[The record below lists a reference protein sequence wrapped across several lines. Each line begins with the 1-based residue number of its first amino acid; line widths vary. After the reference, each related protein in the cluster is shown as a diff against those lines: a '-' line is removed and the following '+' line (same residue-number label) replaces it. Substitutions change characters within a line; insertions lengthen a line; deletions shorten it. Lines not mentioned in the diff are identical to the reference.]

1 MRQTKTVRSNAGQRQ
16 ILDSTAR
23 TPPTDQTD
31 AVDPSVVSSSPSHEA
46 AHTISSKVHGK
57 RGASALDASDH
68 EDSLRPSKRY
78 RSDSVER
85 GRAFPN
91 GIAPVQYDSPDLH
104 FTRETSPSSSPR
116 LLHHSKVHSIE
127 QDSPQ
132 QLAQHGSFNHGHTNI
147 SETSDHLMLPEHISS
162 KQVAQEGNEFS
173 PSIQEMS
180 GRTGMRS
187 AAGVHAENVD
197 ALGIADTNFTGI
209 GSTYAEDTPHLHAIA
224 CSMANLIHNSRG
236 RCHELRKRVEQ
247 TEGSIAHNENTLAEA
262 KESLK
267 EMEVQVDTWQTYYSK
282 INIFIEQ
289 EVQAE
294 KFSGPN
300 RKHLEPVRADVNATL
315 TTTITER
322 EETAAAVLAAKT
334 KRQLLHSELDGYRRS
349 LQQEEARAE
358 GLESWKYGGPS
369 PLPTPSAAIE
379 ALPAML
385 PFVGQWLRARL
396 LRLSPN

>member
-31 AVDPSVVSSSPSHEA
+31 AVDPSVVFSSPSHEA
-46 AHTISSKVHGK
+46 GHTISSKVHGK
-57 RGASALDASDH
+57 RAASALDASDH
-68 EDSLRPSKRY
+68 EDSPRPSKEY
-78 RSDSVER
+78 RSDSVEL
-85 GRAFPN
+85 GRAYPN

-104 FTRETSPSSSPR
+104 FTREASPSSSPR
-116 LLHHSKVHSIE
+116 LLHHSKVHFIQ

-132 QLAQHGSFNHGHTNI
+132 QLAQHDSFDHGHTNI
-147 SETSDHLMLPEHISS
+147 SETSDHSMLPEHISS
-162 KQVAQEGNEFS
+162 KQVAQDGSEFS
-173 PSIQEMS
+173 PSIQEMP
-180 GRTGMRS
+180 GRTGMHS

-224 CSMANLIHNSRG
+224 CSMTNLIHNSRG

-247 TEGSIAHNENTLAEA
+247 TEGSIAHNENTLADA

-267 EMEVQVDTWQTYYSK
+267 GMEAQVNTWQTYYSK
-282 INIFIEQ
+282 IKIFIEE

-300 RKHLEPVRADVNATL
+300 QKHLEP
-315 TTTITER
+315 
-322 EETAAAVLAAKT
+322 
-334 KRQLLHSELDGYRRS
+334 
-349 LQQEEARAE
+349 
-358 GLESWKYGGPS
+358 
-369 PLPTPSAAIE
+369 
-379 ALPAML
+379 
-385 PFVGQWLRARL
+385 
-396 LRLSPN
+396 